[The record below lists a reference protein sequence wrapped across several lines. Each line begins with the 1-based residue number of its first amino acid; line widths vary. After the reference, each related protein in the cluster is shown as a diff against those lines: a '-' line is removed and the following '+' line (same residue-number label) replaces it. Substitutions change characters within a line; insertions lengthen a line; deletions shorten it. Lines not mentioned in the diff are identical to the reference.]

1 MVARVSEGGGVSE
14 WRRRNGYAV
23 VVAAAVV
30 ARIDW
35 IAGTSYTLLHMTN
48 NVRLDGKGDGRRQSK

>member
-1 MVARVSEGGGVSE
+1 MSE

-23 VVAAAVV
+23 VVAAAAVV
-30 ARIDW
+30 ARLDW